1 MPLLLADAAKI
12 SDEQLQ
18 RGVLEVFVQESPVLD
33 RIPFLTIEGNAYTYN
48 KEATLPGV
56 AFRGVNEAYPESTGT
71 FAQETESLS
80 ILGGDAD
87 VDRFIQ
93 KTRSNLN
100 DQRATQT
107 RLKVKSLVMG
117 FQDQFFNGNHEDHVI
132 GGDGEPLAWDG
143 LRTRLT
149 GDQVI
154 TSAIA
159 GDLRT
164 DEAAQYQFFDELDEL
179 VAAVPG
185 ISGANGALYM
195 SRQMQAHVRSVGRRL
210 GGVDWIRED
219 MTGKRVLAWQ
229 GIPVLDPGDKL
240 PIQGRVDEATRQ
252 KTPSGQILG
261 ADEVF
266 AVRFGQD
273 EADGAVTGLANGGV
287 DVMDLGQL
295 DSKPVFRTRI
305 EFYCGLANF
314 GGRGAAHLKG
324 IGAGTP

>member
-1 MPLLLADAAKI
+1 MALRLAEAAQI
-12 SDEQLQ
+12 STDDLQ

-33 RIPFLTIEGNAYTYN
+33 RLPFMQIEGNAYAYN
-48 KEATLPGV
+48 KEKTLPGV

-71 FAQETESLS
+71 FAQETETLS

-93 KTRSNLN
+93 KTRSDLN
-100 DQRATQT
+100 DQRAQQT

-117 FQDQFFNGNHEDHVI
+117 FQDQFFNGNSADHNI

-149 GDQVI
+149 GAQVL
-154 TSAIA
+154 TSEIA
-159 GDLRT
+159 VDPNS
-164 DEAAQYQFFDELDEL
+164 DDAARYDFFDELDAL

-195 SRQMQAHVRSVGRRL
+195 SRAMQAKIRSIGRRL

-229 GIPVLDPGDKL
+229 GIPVLDPGDSL
-240 PIQGRVDEATRQ
+240 PVGSGGNATP
-252 KTPSGQILG
+252 TGPILG
-261 ADEVF
+261 ADEIF
-266 AVRFGQD
+266 AVRFGED
-273 EADGAVTGLANGGV
+273 EVDGAVTGLANGGV
-287 DVMDLGQL
+287 DVMDLGML
-295 DSKPVFRTRI
+295 DSKPVYRTRI

-314 GGRGAAHLKG
+314 GGQGAAHLKG
-324 IGAGTP
+324 IGAAETP